1 MEWWNRL
8 HTLTKIALVCFVLG
22 KMQFIPATL
31 TIFMA
36 YEYALFFVVLYA
48 AFIATAAI
56 FSLARIKQIIKEGR
70 INV

>member
-1 MEWWNRL
+1 
-8 HTLTKIALVCFVLG
+8 
-22 KMQFIPATL
+22 MQFIPATL

-48 AFIATAAI
+48 AFIAAAAI